1 MKRELTSSRIDRQNI
16 LNNDYALQKIQEGL
30 DLVGMA
36 YEGDFYLTKRQVAD
50 LYDVSDS
57 TIERYVADNREELEH
72 NGYLLLRGNALKNIK
87 LQFGTLIDD
96 GTKTT
101 ILGLFSLKSVLNLA
115 MLLVESD
122 RAKAM
127 RQRML
132 DIVIDTIAERAG
144 GNTKYINQRDPDY
157 LLADFE
163 QTKYRKE
170 FTAALSQHVEWK
182 STYKYPYFT
191 DRIYQS
197 IFHEN
202 SREYK
207 QILQLENRENPRD
220 TMYAEVL
227 KLIASYEAGL
237 AHEIS
242 EDAKRL
248 QRKLTR
254 QETET
259 LILKFESHPLFK
271 PLIDDVRTKMASRDL
286 YFRDALHKRL
296 ESYLANVPVAD
307 FDKFLGEKSRSLEEH
322 IENTR
327 DVFKRLKDR

>member
-1 MKRELTSSRIDRQNI
+1 MKRELTDSRIDRQNI
-16 LNNDYALQKIQEGL
+16 LNNSYALKKIQEGL
-30 DLVGMA
+30 DLSGMA
-36 YEGDFYLTKRQVAD
+36 FEGDFYLTKRQVAE
-50 LYDVSDS
+50 LFEVSDS
-57 TIERYVADNREELEH
+57 TIERYVADHREELEH
-72 NGYLLLRGNALKNIK
+72 NGYLLLKGKSLKNIK
-87 LQFGTLIDD
+87 LQFGTLIDE

-115 MLLVESD
+115 MLLVESE

-127 RQRML
+127 RQRIL
-132 DIVIDTIAERAG
+132 DFVIDTIAERTG
-144 GNTKYINQRDPDY
+144 GNTKYINQRDSDY
-157 LLADFE
+157 LFADFE
-163 QTKYRKE
+163 QAKYRKE
-170 FTAALSQHVEWK
+170 FTAALNQYVDWN

-202 SREYK
+202 SREYR
-207 QILQLENRENPRD
+207 QVLQLESRENPRD

-227 KLIASYEAGL
+227 KLIAAYEAGL
-237 AHEIS
+237 AQSIAEKSKIF
-242 EDAKRL
+242 

-254 QETET
+254 QETED
-259 LILKFESHPLFK
+259 LIKEFESLALFK
-271 PLIDDVRTKMASRDL
+271 PLIQDVRTKMASRDL
-286 YFRDALHKRL
+286 HFRDALHKRL
-296 ESYLANVPVAD
+296 ENYLANVSTVD